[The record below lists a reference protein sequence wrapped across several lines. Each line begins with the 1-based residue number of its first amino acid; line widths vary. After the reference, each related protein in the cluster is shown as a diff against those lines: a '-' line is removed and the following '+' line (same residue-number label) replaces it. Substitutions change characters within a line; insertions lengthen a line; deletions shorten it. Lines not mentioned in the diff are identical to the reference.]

1 MSLTIH
7 QTLIPVMIAG
17 EAFFL
22 GEGLPHAI
30 AGAPGKRCHLP
41 GTQISRRGVC
51 IIEGCGHS
59 FSVDYHQV
67 HGMRNNLFAAQLFQA
82 GPPNE

>member
-22 GEGLPHAI
+22 GEGLLHAI
-30 AGAPGKRCHLP
+30 AGAPGKRCHLSWP
-41 GTQISRRGVC
+41 QISRGVC

-59 FSVDYHQV
+59 FSVDYRQV
-67 HGMRNNLFAAQLFQA
+67 HGVGNNLFAAQLFQA